1 MNLMVESSDTGDEGA
16 CLYYMFFFIYF
27 VIRCSVDM
35 KLFPNFQ
42 HSTRGELTTNFQA
55 FQPTDLTGCEEVNV
69 AFSCRIAICKG
80 TCDEV

>member
-1 MNLMVESSDTGDEGA
+1 MKVPVSIT
-16 CLYYMFFFIYF
+16 CFFIYF

-55 FQPTDLTGCEEVNV
+55 FQPTDLTGSEEVNV